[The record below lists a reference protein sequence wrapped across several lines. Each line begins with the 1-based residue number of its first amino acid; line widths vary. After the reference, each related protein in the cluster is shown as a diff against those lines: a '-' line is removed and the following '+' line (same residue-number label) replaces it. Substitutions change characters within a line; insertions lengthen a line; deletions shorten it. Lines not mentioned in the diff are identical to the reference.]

1 MKLYVIPGTC
11 AVVPHTAL
19 EWSGDDYELELL
31 DHDSVKSEEYLRI
44 NPQGAVPAIVDGD
57 ADGSE
62 TIVTQN
68 IATQVYI
75 DASYPDAN
83 IFGTD
88 TSPAGKAQVM
98 HWLAFLNA
106 DLHKAFAPLF
116 GPDGFVEG
124 DDAQE
129 SLKKKAKEKIAHLI
143 RLPNEQLAK
152 QDYLTGTKTTADVYL
167 YVTLTWAK
175 KFEID
180 LSKYSNLNGFIKRME
195 SDAGLSAV
203 IEQQGLEKIESL

>member
-19 EWSGDDYELELL
+19 EWTGADYELELL
-31 DHDSVKSEEYLRI
+31 DHDSSKSAEYLRI
-44 NPQGAVPAIVDGD
+44 NPQGTVPAIVDSSS
-57 ADGSE
+57 DGSE
-62 TIVTQN
+62 IIVTQN

-75 DASYPDAN
+75 DANYPKAN

-88 TSPAGKAQVM
+88 ASAISRAKVM
-98 HWLAFLNA
+98 QWLAFVNA
-106 DLHKAFAPLF
+106 DVHKAFAPLF

-124 DDAQE
+124 NLAQE
-129 SLKKKAKEKIAHLI
+129 DLKKNAKEKIVHLM
-143 RLPNEQLAK
+143 RLPSEQLGK
-152 QDYLTGTKTTADVYL
+152 HDYLTGTKTTADVYL

-195 SDAGLSAV
+195 SDEGLSAV
-203 IEQQGLEKIESL
+203 IEQQGLDKIGSL

>member
-19 EWSGDDYELELL
+19 EWTGADYELELL

-44 NPQGAVPAIVDGD
+44 NPQGAVPAIVDNTE
-57 ADGSE
+57 GSDI
-62 TIVTQN
+62 IVTQN

-75 DASYPDAN
+75 DANYPEAN
-83 IFGTD
+83 IFGMD
-88 TSPAGKAQVM
+88 TSAAGKADIM
-98 HWLAFLNA
+98 HWLAFINA
-106 DLHKAFAPLF
+106 DVHKAFAPLF

-124 DDAQE
+124 EAAQE
-129 SLKKKAKEKIAHLI
+129 SLKKKAKDNIAHLM
-143 RLPNEQLAK
+143 RLPNEQLGK

-167 YVTLTWAK
+167 YITLTWAK

-195 SDAGLSAV
+195 ADDGLTAV

>member
-19 EWSGDDYELELL
+19 EWTGADYELELL
-31 DHDSVKSEEYLRI
+31 DHDSVNSEEYLRI
-44 NPQGAVPAIVDGD
+44 NPQGAVPAIVDG
-57 ADGSE
+57 E

-75 DASYPDAN
+75 DASYPETH
-83 IFGTD
+83 IFGAD
-88 TSPAGKAQVM
+88 TSPAGQADVM

-124 DDAQE
+124 DKAQE
-129 SLKKKAKEKIAHLI
+129 SLKQKAKEKIAHLI
-143 RLPNEQLAK
+143 RLPNEQLGK
-152 QDYLTGTKTTADVYL
+152 HDYLTGTKTTADVYL

-180 LSKYSNLNGFIKRME
+180 LSKYNNLNDFIKRME
-195 SDAGLSAV
+195 ADEGVSAV
-203 IEQQGLEKIESL
+203 IKQQGLEKIESLSD

>member
-19 EWSGDDYELELL
+19 EWTGADYEIELL
-31 DHDSVKSEEYLRI
+31 DHDSVKSAEYLRI
-44 NPQGAVPAIVDGD
+44 NPQGAVPAIVD
-57 ADGSE
+57 ADPNGSE
-62 TIVTQN
+62 NIVTQN

-75 DASYPDAN
+75 DANYPEAN

-88 TSPAGKAQVM
+88 TSATGKAEIM
-98 HWLAFLNA
+98 HWLAFINA
-106 DLHKAFAPLF
+106 DVHKAFAPLF

-124 DDAQE
+124 DSAQQ
-129 SLKKKAKEKIAHLI
+129 SLKQKAKEKIAHLL

-180 LSKYSNLNGFIKRME
+180 LSKYNNLNGFIKRME
-195 SDAGLSAV
+195 ADDGLTVV

>member
-19 EWSGDDYELELL
+19 EWADADYELELL
-31 DHDSVKSEEYLRI
+31 DHDSVKSEAYLRI
-44 NPQGAVPAIVDGD
+44 NPQGAVPSIVDG
-57 ADGSE
+57 A
-62 TIVTQN
+62 TIITQN

-75 DASYPDAN
+75 DACYPDAH
-83 IFGTD
+83 IFGKND
-88 TSPAGKAQVM
+88 SPAEKGQLM

-116 GPDGFVEG
+116 GPEGFIE
-124 DDAQE
+124 DESAQQQ
-129 SLKKKAKEKIAHLI
+129 LKAKAKENIAHLL
-143 RLPNEQLAK
+143 RLPNEQLGK
-152 QDYLTGTKTTADVYL
+152 QDYLTGSKTTADIYL
-167 YVTLTWAK
+167 YITLTWAK

-180 LSKYSNLNGFIKRME
+180 LSKYNNLNGFIKRIE
-195 SDAGLSAV
+195 ADEGLTAV

>member
-19 EWSGDDYELELL
+19 EWTGTDYELELL

-44 NPQGAVPAIVDGD
+44 NPQGAVPSIVDG
-57 ADGSE
+57 E

-68 IATQVYI
+68 IATQVYV
-75 DASYPDAN
+75 DANYPNAN

-88 TSPAGKAQVM
+88 KSPDGQAQIM

-116 GPDGFVEG
+116 GPDGFIE
-124 DDAQE
+124 DESAQE
-129 SLKKKAKEKIAHLI
+129 KLKDKAKENIAHLL
-143 RLPNEQLAK
+143 RLPNEQLGK
-152 QDYLTGTKTTADVYL
+152 QDYLTGTKTTADIYL

-175 KFEID
+175 KFDID
-180 LSKYSNLNGFIKRME
+180 LSAYKNFDAFIKRIE
-195 SDAGLSAV
+195 EDEGLTAV
-203 IEQQGLEKIESL
+203 IEQQGLEKIGSL

>member
-19 EWSGDDYELELL
+19 EWTGADYELELL

-57 ADGSE
+57 

-75 DASYPDAN
+75 DENYPDAN
-83 IFGTD
+83 IFGSD
-88 TSPAGKAQVM
+88 DSAAGKAQIM
-98 HWLAFLNA
+98 HWLAFINA

-124 DDAQE
+124 DAAQD
-129 SLKKKAKEKIAHLI
+129 SLKKKAKEKIAHLL
-143 RLPNEQLAK
+143 RLPNEQLGK
-152 QDYLTGTKTTADVYL
+152 HDYLTGAKTTADVYL

-180 LSKYSNLNGFIKRME
+180 LSKYNNLNAFVKRIE
-195 SDAGLSAV
+195 EDKGVTAV

>member
-19 EWSGDDYELELL
+19 EWTDADYELELL
-31 DHDSVKSEEYLRI
+31 DHDSVKSEAYLRI
-44 NPQGAVPAIVDGD
+44 NPQGAVPSIVDGD
-57 ADGSE
+57 
-62 TIVTQN
+62 TIITQN

-75 DASYPDAN
+75 DACYPDAH
-83 IFGTD
+83 IFGKND
-88 TSPAGKAQVM
+88 SPAEKGQLM

-116 GPDGFVEG
+116 GPEGFIE
-124 DDAQE
+124 DESAQQQ
-129 SLKKKAKEKIAHLI
+129 LKAKAKENIAHLL
-143 RLPNEQLAK
+143 RLPNEQLGK
-152 QDYLTGTKTTADVYL
+152 QDYLTGSKTTADIYL
-167 YVTLTWAK
+167 YITLTWAK

-180 LSKYSNLNGFIKRME
+180 LSKYNNLNGFIKRIE
-195 SDAGLSAV
+195 ADEGLTAV

>member
-19 EWSGDDYELELL
+19 EWTGADYELELL

-44 NPQGAVPAIVDGD
+44 NPQGAVPAIVDG
-57 ADGSE
+57 E

-75 DASYPDAN
+75 DAIHPDAN
-83 IFGTD
+83 IFGQND
-88 TSPAGKAQVM
+88 SPAEKAKLM
-98 HWLAFLNA
+98 HWLAFINA

-124 DDAQE
+124 DSAQQ
-129 SLKKKAKEKIAHLI
+129 SLKEKAKEKIAHLL
-143 RLPNEQLAK
+143 RLPNEQLGK
-152 QDYLTGTKTTADVYL
+152 HDYLTGTKTTADVYL

-180 LSKYSNLNGFIKRME
+180 LSKYSHFNDFIKRME
-195 SDAGLSAV
+195 ADKGLTAV

>member
-1 MKLYVIPGTC
+1 MQLYVIPGTC

-19 EWSGDDYELELL
+19 EWTGADYELKLL

-57 ADGSE
+57 
-62 TIVTQN
+62 TIITQN

-83 IFGTD
+83 IFGSD
-88 TSPAGKAQVM
+88 TLPAGKGELM
-98 HWLAFLNA
+98 HWLGFLNA

-124 DDAQE
+124 DAAQE
-129 SLKKKAKEKIAHLI
+129 SLKQKAKEKIAHLL
-143 RLPNEQLAK
+143 RLPNEQLGK
-152 QDYLTGTKTTADVYL
+152 TDYLTGSKTTADIYL
-167 YVTLTWAK
+167 YITLTWAK

-180 LSKYSNLNGFIKRME
+180 LSDYKNLDTFVKRIE
-195 SDAGLSAV
+195 EDKGLTAV
-203 IEQQGLEKIESL
+203 IEQQGLEKIKTLEI

>member
-19 EWSGDDYELELL
+19 EWTGADYELELL
-31 DHDSVKSEEYLRI
+31 DHDSVKSEEYLKI

-57 ADGSE
+57 TDGSE
-62 TIVTQN
+62 IIITQN

-83 IFGTD
+83 IFGKND
-88 TSPAGKAQVM
+88 TSAAKGKLM

-124 DDAQE
+124 ESAQE
-129 SLKKKAKEKIAHLI
+129 SLKQKAKEKIAHLI
-143 RLPNEQLAK
+143 RLPNEQL
-152 QDYLTGTKTTADVYL
+152 
-167 YVTLTWAK
+167 
-175 KFEID
+175 I
-180 LSKYSNLNGFIKRME
+180 
-195 SDAGLSAV
+195 
-203 IEQQGLEKIESL
+203 

>member
-19 EWSGDDYELELL
+19 EWTGADYELELL
-31 DHDSVKSEEYLRI
+31 DHDSVKSEEYLKI

-57 ADGSE
+57 
-62 TIVTQN
+62 TTVTQN

-75 DASYPDAN
+75 DASYPDAD
-83 IFGTD
+83 IFGAD
-88 TSPAGKAQVM
+88 KSPAEQAQIM

-116 GPDGFVEG
+116 GPDGFIE
-124 DDAQE
+124 DESAQE
-129 SLKKKAKEKIAHLI
+129 ELKTKAKEKIADLL
-143 RLPNEQLAK
+143 RLPNEQLGK
-152 QDYLTGTKTTADVYL
+152 QDYLTGTKTTADIYL

-180 LSKYSNLNGFIKRME
+180 LSKYNNLSPFIKRIE
-195 SDAGLSAV
+195 SDEGLTAV

>member
-1 MKLYVIPGTC
+1 MKLYVISGTC

-19 EWSGDDYELELL
+19 EWTGADYELELL
-31 DHDSVKSEEYLRI
+31 DHDSSKSAEYLRI
-44 NPQGAVPAIVDGD
+44 NPQGTVPAIVDSSS
-57 ADGSE
+57 DGSE
-62 TIVTQN
+62 IIVTQN

-75 DASYPDAN
+75 DANYPKAN

-88 TSPAGKAQVM
+88 ASAISRAKVM
-98 HWLAFLNA
+98 QWLAFVNA
-106 DLHKAFAPLF
+106 DVHKAFAPLF

-124 DDAQE
+124 NLAQE
-129 SLKKKAKEKIAHLI
+129 DLKKNAKEKIVHLM
-143 RLPNEQLAK
+143 RLPNEQLGK
-152 QDYLTGTKTTADVYL
+152 HDYLTGTKTTADVYL

-195 SDAGLSAV
+195 SDEGLSAV
-203 IEQQGLEKIESL
+203 IEQQGLDKIGSL

>member
-19 EWSGDDYELELL
+19 EWTGADYELELL

-44 NPQGAVPAIVDGD
+44 NPQGAVPAIVDG
-57 ADGSE
+57 E
-62 TIVTQN
+62 TVVTQN

-75 DASYPDAN
+75 DASHPDAN
-83 IFGTD
+83 IFGQND
-88 TSPAGKAQVM
+88 SPAEKAKLM
-98 HWLAFLNA
+98 HWLAFINA

-124 DDAQE
+124 DSAQQ
-129 SLKKKAKEKIAHLI
+129 SLKEKAKEKIAHLL
-143 RLPNEQLAK
+143 RLPNEQLGK
-152 QDYLTGTKTTADVYL
+152 HDYLTGTKTTADVYL

-180 LSKYSNLNGFIKRME
+180 LSKYSHFNDFIERME
-195 SDAGLSAV
+195 ADKGLTAV

>member
-19 EWSGDDYELELL
+19 EWADADYELELL
-31 DHDSVKSEEYLRI
+31 DHDSVKSEAYLRI
-44 NPQGAVPAIVDGD
+44 NPQGAVPSIVDGD
-57 ADGSE
+57 
-62 TIVTQN
+62 TIITQN

-75 DASYPDAN
+75 DACYPDAH
-83 IFGTD
+83 IFGKND
-88 TSPAGKAQVM
+88 SPAEKGQLM

-116 GPDGFVEG
+116 GPEGFIE
-124 DDAQE
+124 DESAQQQ
-129 SLKKKAKEKIAHLI
+129 LKAKAKENIAHLL
-143 RLPNEQLAK
+143 RLPNEQLGK
-152 QDYLTGTKTTADVYL
+152 QDYLTGSKTTADIYL
-167 YVTLTWAK
+167 YITLTWAK

-180 LSKYSNLNGFIKRME
+180 LSKYNNLNGFIKRIE
-195 SDAGLSAV
+195 ADEGLTAV

>member
-19 EWSGDDYELELL
+19 EWTGADYELELL
-31 DHDSVKSEEYLRI
+31 DHDSVKSEEYLKI

-57 ADGSE
+57 

-75 DASYPDAN
+75 DASYPEAE
-83 IFGTD
+83 IFGSD
-88 TSPAGKAQVM
+88 TSPAGKAQLM

-129 SLKKKAKEKIAHLI
+129 NLKKKAKEKIAHLL
-143 RLPNEQLAK
+143 RLPNEQLGK
-152 QDYLTGTKTTADVYL
+152 HDYLTGTKTTADVYL

-180 LSKYSNLNGFIKRME
+180 TSKYDNLNGFIERIE
-195 SDAGLSAV
+195 SDKGVTAV
-203 IEQQGLEKIESL
+203 IEQQGLEKIKSL